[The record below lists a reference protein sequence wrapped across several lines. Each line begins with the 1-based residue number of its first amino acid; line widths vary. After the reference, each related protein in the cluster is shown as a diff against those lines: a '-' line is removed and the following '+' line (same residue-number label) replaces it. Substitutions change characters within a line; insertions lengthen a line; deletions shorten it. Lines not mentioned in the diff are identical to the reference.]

1 MFLLHYMI
9 WGLPT
14 AMLETRR
21 QSARVWC
28 EPLAVGWW
36 LVAALELGQT
46 LADAA
51 GHGSSAGID
60 RVLRA
65 EMRSSPTMV
74 PYIGHFR
81 VRALKLFFSFLLS
94 RVFCFFTGAFY

>member
-14 AMLETRR
+14 AVLETRR

-28 EPLAVGWW
+28 EPLAAGWW

-60 RVLRA
+60 RVLWARDA
-65 EMRSSPTMV
+65 VISHN
-74 PYIGHFR
+74 G
-81 VRALKLFFSFLLS
+81 ALRRTFPCEGS
-94 RVFCFFTGAFY
+94 

>member
-1 MFLLHYMI
+1 MV

-14 AMLETRR
+14 AVLETRQR
-21 QSARVWC
+21 QSVHVWC

-36 LVAALELGQT
+36 LVAALELGRT
-46 LADAA
+46 PADTA
-51 GHGSSAGID
+51 GYVSSAGMD
-60 RVLRA
+60 RVLQT
-65 EMRSSPTMV
+65 EMWSSPTMA
-74 PYIGHFR
+74 PYIERFL